1 MKVAFASAR
10 FFRLWTSFRWSW
22 RSKPL
27 ARLKTRISS
36 PTSTAYLLRQ
46 NTSSFGGVDFASK
59 QKIDISCFCWQF
71 FPLVFTHH
79 LPMKVPVVICLCVV
93 VFQTAKQL
101 RHVMLGSVAVPRS
114 LQLLS
119 LRLKHATSRTDTTPE
134 KKRQNSTNNG
144 AAATKNKV
152 EFLVQVQLQTHCFS
166 THKGFA
172 KKVRVLMWTL
182 PAKVKSGNEFR
193 LLSVIWV

>member
-1 MKVAFASAR
+1 
-10 FFRLWTSFRWSW
+10 
-22 RSKPL
+22 
-27 ARLKTRISS
+27 
-36 PTSTAYLLRQ
+36 
-46 NTSSFGGVDFASK
+46 
-59 QKIDISCFCWQF
+59 
-71 FPLVFTHH
+71 
-79 LPMKVPVVICLCVV
+79 MKVPVVICLCVV

-134 KKRQNSTNNG
+134 KKGKTVPTMQLQQH
-144 AAATKNKV
+144 KV

-172 KKVRVLMWTL
+172 KKVRVLMRTL
-182 PAKVKSGNEFR
+182 PAKVKSGKEFR
-193 LLSVIWV
+193 LVLSVI

>member
-1 MKVAFASAR
+1 MIEGCLCLCQILPPLNILSLIVTIKTSCKTEDAN
-10 FFRLWTSFRWSW
+10 FFSNFHS
-22 RSKPL
+22 
-27 ARLKTRISS
+27 ISIE
-36 PTSTAYLLRQ
+36 
-46 NTSSFGGVDFASK
+46 SSFGGVDFASK

-134 KKRQNSTNNG
+134 KKGKTVPTMELQQQ
-144 AAATKNKV
+144 KKV
-152 EFLVQVQLQTHCFS
+152 EFLVQVQLQTHYFS

-172 KKVRVLMWTL
+172 KKVRVLMRTL
-182 PAKVKSGNEFR
+182 PAKVKSG
-193 LLSVIWV
+193 

>member
-1 MKVAFASAR
+1 MMKVESCLF
-10 FFRLWTSFRWSW
+10 
-22 RSKPL
+22 
-27 ARLKTRISS
+27 
-36 PTSTAYLLRQ
+36 LRQ
-46 NTSSFGGVDFASK
+46 IPLPLNMLSLAVTIKTSCKTEDANFFSNFHSISIESSFGGVDFASK

-119 LRLKHATSRTDTTPE
+119 LRLKHATSRTDTTR
-134 KKRQNSTNNG
+134 KKKAKQYQQWSCS
-144 AAATKNKV
+144 NKK
-152 EFLVQVQLQTHCFS
+152 QS
-166 THKGFA
+166 
-172 KKVRVLMWTL
+172 
-182 PAKVKSGNEFR
+182 
-193 LLSVIWV
+193 

>member
-1 MKVAFASAR
+1 MQSVWKTISFWGKKKVRNNFHNKEKLDFVFQEKKKRWWLKVAFASVR

-71 FPLVFTHH
+71 FPFVFTHR
-79 LPMKVPVVICLCVV
+79 LPMKVPVVISILCFV
-93 VFQTAKQL
+93 VFQTAAPCHAGECCRWEIIAASFLTIKTRNLSHMQ
-101 RHVMLGSVAVPRS
+101 RRKKKGKTVRTME
-114 LQLLS
+114 LQQ
-119 LRLKHATSRTDTTPE
+119 RK
-134 KKRQNSTNNG
+134 
-144 AAATKNKV
+144 TKLNV
-152 EFLVQVQLQTHCFS
+152 FWL
-166 THKGFA
+166 
-172 KKVRVLMWTL
+172 
-182 PAKVKSGNEFR
+182 
-193 LLSVIWV
+193 

>member
-10 FFRLWTSFRWSW
+10 FFRFWTSFRWSW

-59 QKIDISCFCWQF
+59 QKIDISCFCWEF

-101 RHVMLGSVAVPRS
+101 RHVMLSSVAVPRS

-119 LRLKHATSRTDTTPE
+119 LRCKHATSRTNTAG
-134 KKRQNSTNNG
+134 KKKAKQYQQWSCSS
-144 AAATKNKV
+144 NKKQSWISCASSASNTL
-152 EFLVQVQLQTHCFS
+152 FFNAQ
-166 THKGFA
+166 GFC
-172 KKVRVLMWTL
+172 KKSSSSYEDFAR
-182 PAKVKSGNEFR
+182 
-193 LLSVIWV
+193 

>member
-1 MKVAFASAR
+1 MPLPLPDSASFEHPFADRDDQILSQD
-10 FFRLWTSFRWSW
+10 W
-22 RSKPL
+22 RREFL
-27 ARLKTRISS
+27 
-36 PTSTAYLLRQ
+36 PTTAYPLRQ
-46 NTSSFGGVDFASK
+46 TQTSSFGGVDFAST

-71 FPLVFTHH
+71 FPFVFTHH

-134 KKRQNSTNNG
+134 KKGKTVPTMELQQQK
-144 AAATKNKV
+144 TKLN
-152 EFLVQVQLQTHCFS
+152 FLCKFS
-166 THKGFA
+166 FKNTVFQRTSFA
-172 KKVRVLMWTL
+172 KKVRVLMRTL
-182 PAKVKSGNEFR
+182 PAKVKSGKEFC
-193 LLSVIWV
+193 LVLSVIWV

>member
-134 KKRQNSTNNG
+134 KKGKTVPTMELQQQK
-144 AAATKNKV
+144 TKLNFLCKFSFKHTVFQRTRVLQKKFEFLWGLCPLKSKV
-152 EFLVQVQLQTHCFS
+152 E
-166 THKGFA
+166 
-172 KKVRVLMWTL
+172 
-182 PAKVKSGNEFR
+182 KSSALFC
-193 LLSVIWV
+193 L